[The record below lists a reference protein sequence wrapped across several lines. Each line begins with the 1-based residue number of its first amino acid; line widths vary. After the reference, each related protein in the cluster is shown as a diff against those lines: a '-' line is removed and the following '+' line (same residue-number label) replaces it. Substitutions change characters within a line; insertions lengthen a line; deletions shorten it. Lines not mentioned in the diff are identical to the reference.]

1 MLIVD
6 FLIGALIFIITM
18 IELMW
23 SMMVIIK
30 KVSSGA
36 MGVRWV
42 GWLGEMDNNTTT
54 TLSPS
59 PFLVMYK

>member
-36 MGVRWV
+36 IGGEVGGVV
-42 GWLGEMDNNTTT
+42 GRNG
-54 TLSPS
+54 
-59 PFLVMYK
+59 